1 MSKDEKNK
9 SNDLDNLKIEL
20 WDRRLQKGEG
30 SGLWFTQI
38 KALLRKDFILMKR
51 SWISSL
57 MITIV
62 TPLIAMLFLEY
73 IIIINKNESK
83 KRNVIHPD
91 RIPLEGV
98 PDCYGLEDEQDKCIN
113 LMFTNCIDNS
123 TCTRDSDVDKIISIF
138 VENNNKRMN
147 LK

>member
-1 MSKDEKNK
+1 
-9 SNDLDNLKIEL
+9 
-20 WDRRLQKGEG
+20 
-30 SGLWFTQI
+30 
-38 KALLRKDFILMKR
+38 
-51 SWISSL
+51 

-98 PDCYGLEDEQDKCIN
+98 PDCYVNI
-113 LMFTNCIDNS
+113 
-123 TCTRDSDVDKIISIF
+123 KIK
-138 VENNNKRMN
+138 NY
-147 LK
+147 